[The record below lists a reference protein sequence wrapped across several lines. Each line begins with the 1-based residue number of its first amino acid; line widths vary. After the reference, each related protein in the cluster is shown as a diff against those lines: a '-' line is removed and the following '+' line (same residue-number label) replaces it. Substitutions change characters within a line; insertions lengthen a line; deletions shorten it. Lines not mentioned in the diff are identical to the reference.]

1 MSAIFEPLKLD
12 IFEKSLFIQN
22 NQFVLLFSSEIK
34 YEDYGYEYLT
44 KSVIYAQLEN
54 NIYSFKLFREN
65 DQQLIAELSLEIKN
79 NLVYLLNY
87 NLKSNFKSDRNTR
100 IQSTDNLKF
109 LTVFFLS
116 FIFANSKDLFFGS
129 IGQENKDKFNHIFK
143 YLNL

>member
-1 MSAIFEPLKLD
+1 MNTIFEPLKVD
-12 IFEKSLFIQN
+12 IFDKSLFIQN

-54 NIYSFKLFREN
+54 NIYSFRLFREN
-65 DQQLIAELSLEIKN
+65 DQQLIAELNLELKN
-79 NLVYLLNY
+79 NLVYLLKY
-87 NLKSNFKSDRNTR
+87 SLKSEFKSDRNTR
-100 IQSTDNLKF
+100 IQSTNNLKF

>member
-1 MSAIFEPLKLD
+1 MNTIFEPLKVD
-12 IFEKSLFIQN
+12 IFDKSLFIQN

-54 NIYSFKLFREN
+54 NIYSFRLFREN
-65 DQQLIAELSLEIKN
+65 DQQLIAELTLELKN
-79 NLVYLLNY
+79 NLVYLLKY
-87 NLKSNFKSDRNTR
+87 SLKSEFKSDRNAR
-100 IQSTDNLKF
+100 IQSTNNLKF

-116 FIFANSKDLFFGS
+116 FMQANSKELFFGS
-129 IGQENKDKFNHIFK
+129 IDQENKTKFNHIFK

>member
-1 MSAIFEPLKLD
+1 MNTIFEPLKVD
-12 IFEKSLFIQN
+12 IFDKSLFIQN

-54 NIYSFKLFREN
+54 NIYSFRLFREN
-65 DQQLIAELSLEIKN
+65 DQQLIAELTLELKN
-79 NLVYLLNY
+79 NLVYLLKY
-87 NLKSNFKSDRNTR
+87 NLKSEFKSDRNAR
-100 IQSTDNLKF
+100 IQSTNNLKF

-116 FIFANSKDLFFGS
+116 FMQANSKELFFGA
-129 IGQENKDKFNHIFK
+129 IDQENKTKFNHIFK